1 LEDIMADTKEENV
14 IFDFCWGNTYGLFS
28 EGYHVMIKDS
38 NDLYLTWSVDLK
50 YGEVKFDNAKLEE
63 FMKDL
68 KALRI
73 DNWNGKT
80 FSKSDFDKGDTWKL
94 EINNIALKLEC
105 KGAND
110 YPPEWKTFLDYLHM
124 KWSVPSSTRELPEEE
139 RQAVLKKK
147 EEKNRAEEKQEQKNR
162 QNQDRQNQ
170 ERQGRDKP
178 GAVRDNRKNNGGS
191 KDVKENKNEKKNNNI
206 KQKNAKENRERQ
218 SKEGH
223 QGSSG
228 SNNGNNNNNGQTG
241 EKKQAGK
248 NKDQKGSKD
257 RKKFYYHKKRKEHN
271 SGSEA
276 N

>member
-1 LEDIMADTKEENV
+1 MADTKEENV

-94 EINNIALKLEC
+94 EINNIALKMEC

-162 QNQDRQNQ
+162 HNQERQNQDRQ
-170 ERQGRDKP
+170 GKDKS
-178 GAVRDNRKNNGGS
+178 GAVRDNRNNGGS

-206 KQKNAKENRERQ
+206 KQKGGKE
-218 SKEGH
+218 
-223 QGSSG
+223 
-228 SNNGNNNNNGQTG
+228 NNNNNGQTG

-248 NKDQKGSKD
+248 NNKEQKGSKD
-257 RKKFYYHKKRKEHN
+257 RKKFYYHKKRKDRGTKDDAGE
-271 SGSEA
+271 G
-276 N
+276 

>member
-1 LEDIMADTKEENV
+1 MADTKEENV

-139 RQAVLKKK
+139 RQAVLKK
-147 EEKNRAEEKQEQKNR
+147 
-162 QNQDRQNQ
+162 
-170 ERQGRDKP
+170 
-178 GAVRDNRKNNGGS
+178 
-191 KDVKENKNEKKNNNI
+191 
-206 KQKNAKENRERQ
+206 
-218 SKEGH
+218 
-223 QGSSG
+223 
-228 SNNGNNNNNGQTG
+228 
-241 EKKQAGK
+241 
-248 NKDQKGSKD
+248 
-257 RKKFYYHKKRKEHN
+257 
-271 SGSEA
+271 
-276 N
+276 